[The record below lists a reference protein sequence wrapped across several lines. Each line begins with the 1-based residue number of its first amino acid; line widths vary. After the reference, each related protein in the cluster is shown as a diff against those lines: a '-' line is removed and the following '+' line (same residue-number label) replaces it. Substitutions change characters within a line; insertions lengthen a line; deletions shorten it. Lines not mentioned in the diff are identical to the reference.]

1 MGKSEVLKHIAKAMF
16 NVVGLDVGRIRT
28 NQPLLGLAPEIP
40 HEFLK
45 PNATYSPWLTDPTFN
60 ETYKII
66 EHHTLV
72 DLYRC
77 YELWTLAGRIRHL
90 PGDLI
95 EIGVWRAVPGV
106 LS

>member
-1 MGKSEVLKHIAKAMF
+1 MGKSEVVKRIAKAMF
-16 NVVGLDVGRIRT
+16 NVVGLDVRRAT
-28 NQPLLGLAPEIP
+28 PQPLLGLAPEIP

-45 PNATYSPWLTDPTFN
+45 PIATYAPWRNDPTFN

-77 YELWTLAGRIRHL
+77 YELWTLAGRIRHM
-90 PGDLI
+90 PGDVI
-95 EIGVWRAVPGV
+95 EIGVWRG
-106 LS
+106 